1 MGGLFVDFEP
11 FREHCGTPRSHGA
24 TDDVRLRLVGG
35 RALDEDVFC
44 TRLDPRMPAVD
55 DGRQGEYCA
64 FTISDYRIV
73 GSIIYDTSVG
83 FEVFAFWC
91 CAIVV

>member
-24 TDDVRLRLVGG
+24 TDDVRLRLVRR

-55 DGRQGEYCA
+55 DRGQGEDCA
-64 FTISDYRIV
+64 FRISDYRIV
-73 GSIIYDTSVG
+73 GSIVNDTSVG
-83 FEVFAFWC
+83 FEMFAFWC
-91 CAIVV
+91 RSIMI